1 MPTTTTTLNA
11 VEVGRLAIIQKHA
24 LRLIERRV
32 EALDLT
38 HDHHYSV
45 TVTQQITLP
54 QHLTTESVGVPLPM
68 VLIPLGY
75 FRKARLPD
83 LKVYGPD
90 GVVLP
95 LLSRG
100 ERAKTIAV
108 MFTSGW
114 ESKFLAGIDT
124 NAPERSSAIAIW
136 DDVQSQIGLV
146 VTALRV
152 PARERVRQ
160 LQEMLVARHSA
171 VQGPLQRAIRTI
183 LTDQTFWSEL
193 EALAESTLLIAKSSG
208 VIGGTYVYSV
218 EYTERFSY
226 EPEAFTAE
234 NRLAATWWHK
244 VLAWLGWIAVPI
256 FRTVANVGQAASF
269 WVVQTTP
276 DGVEPLRAFWSDAAD
291 ELRPN
296 VVTVSA
302 DRIVASR
309 YMDSAAQP
317 GAHELTVE
325 MQMAPSAAVGTAAL
339 LAVLVWFIGTYIY
352 QSVPEIARHSDQQA
366 NLIALGSLFAAVPA
380 AVAGVLAY
388 AGRPFARRVSRGPR
402 LVLSALAAQAGFL
415 AIVIGL
421 KNVNESW
428 VEASSLGLLTYAF
441 AAAGVLGYIQFGPRW
456 RKSDR
461 SRLPRTTTNTLPER
475 CRAKQ
480 VRWASAFGMV
490 WVLATVVIVRCEVV
504 LQHDR
509 IFTSAFPGNV
519 WRAWWSWFGL

>member
-1 MPTTTTTLNA
+1 MPATTTTLNP
-11 VEVGRLAIIQKHA
+11 VEVGRLAIIQKRT

-38 HDHHYSV
+38 HDHHYAV

-54 QHLTTESVGVPLPM
+54 RHLPTETMGTSLPV

-75 FRKARLPD
+75 YRKARLPD

-90 GVVLP
+90 GGVLP
-95 LLSRG
+95 LLSRA

-114 ESKFLAGIDT
+114 ESTFLKDLDSA
-124 NAPERSSAIAIW
+124 ERSLALAIW
-136 DDVQSQIGLV
+136 DDVQTQIGQI
-146 VTALRV
+146 VTALRD
-152 PARERVRQ
+152 PARLLVHD
-160 LQEMLVARHSA
+160 LQEMLVDRQAA
-171 VQGPLQRAIRTI
+171 AQGPLERSLRRI
-183 LTDQTFWSEL
+183 LADVTFWAEL
-193 EALAESTLLIAKSSG
+193 EALAESTLLIAKFSG
-208 VIGGTYVYSV
+208 VIGGTYVFSI

-226 EPEAFTAE
+226 EPEAFTAQ
-234 NRLAATWWHK
+234 NRLAATLRHRM
-244 VLAWLGWIAVPI
+244 LAWLGWIALPI

-276 DGVEPLRAFWSDAAD
+276 EGVEPLRAFWSDATD
-291 ELRPN
+291 DPGSK

-309 YMDSAAQP
+309 YMDSTAQP
-317 GAHELTVE
+317 TAHELTVE
-325 MQMAPSAAVGTAAL
+325 MQMAPSAAVGTATL
-339 LAVLVWFIGTYIY
+339 LSVLIWFIGTYIY
-352 QSVPEIARHSDQQA
+352 QSVPEITSHSDQQA
-366 NLIALGSLFAAVPA
+366 NLIALASLFAAVPA
-380 AVAGVLAY
+380 AVAGLLAY

-402 LVLSALAAQAGFL
+402 LVLSALAAQGGFL

-421 KNVNESW
+421 KNVNETW
-428 VEASSLGLLTYAF
+428 VELSSLTLLTYAF

-456 RKSDR
+456 RKSER
-461 SRLPRTTTNTLPER
+461 SRLPATTTDTLPEE

-480 VRWASAFGMV
+480 VRWATAFGIL
-490 WVLATVVIVRCEVV
+490 WLLATLVVVRCEVV
-504 LQHDR
+504 LQDDL
-509 IFTSAFPGNV
+509 IFTSDFPGNV